1 MCACCYTYC
10 NNVMVIIVVYL
21 LFRTK
26 MCFFTSDSSM
36 KREKFNYQI
45 NHSYHGEGGLTC
57 SFTDF
62 QLSEFIQ
69 QKRQREGNL
78 PVKKQTCR

>member
-1 MCACCYTYC
+1 MCACCYTY
-10 NNVMVIIVVYL
+10 NVMVIIMVYL
-21 LFRTK
+21 LITTK
-26 MCFFTSDSSM
+26 MCFFISDSSM
-36 KREKFNYQI
+36 KREKFCINYQI

-57 SFTDF
+57 SFTDL